1 MSNYQRTMELTGYA
15 TNSAGASQKQFE
27 KTMESLE
34 SKLNRLHNAWEQFT
48 TGIANQTAVK
58 GVVDLLTNL
67 LTTVNN
73 VTDAL
78 DPLHIG
84 WSKILAAFLGFKAA
98 KGVVNNVLRGIGTQL
113 GTRKANVSNLQ
124 NGENKT
130 NLDEK
135 QGAVDGTKYGKGFWG
150 AFQKMQAKRNG
161 EAKTPVTDAIKNSK
175 QSAKKAEE
183 LQKEAKAYRKQ
194 EVELKKLSN
203 QYKTYEETAKNANT
217 VTGHGERISRSSKE
231 ALLSQNIEFKN

>member
-1 MSNYQRTMELTGYA
+1 MSNYQRTIELTGYA

-27 KTMESLE
+27 KTMDSLE
-34 SKLNRLHNAWEQFT
+34 SKLNRLHDAWEQYV
-48 TGIANQTAVK
+48 TGIANQSIIK

-67 LTTVNN
+67 LETVNN

-78 DPLHIG
+78 DPFHTG

-98 KGVVNNVLRGIGTQL
+98 KGVVNGVLKGIGAQL
-113 GTRKANVSNLQ
+113 GTRKPDQTTVP
-124 NGENKT
+124 GGGPTKT

-161 EAKTPVTDAIKNSK
+161 VAKTPITDAVKNSK
-175 QSAKKAEE
+175 QSAKKA
-183 LQKEAKAYRKQ
+183 
-194 EVELKKLSN
+194 KKLYN
-203 QYKTYEETAKNANT
+203 
-217 VTGHGERISRSSKE
+217 ICKE
-231 ALLSQNIEFKN
+231 